1 MRIVIWVFYMQLKCK
16 DVGVECDFEIKGASS
31 EEEIMQMAAIH
42 AKIAHEMDRVPPE
55 MVAKAKAAITT

>member
-1 MRIVIWVFYMQLKCK
+1 MQLKCK

-42 AKIAHEMDRVPPE
+42 AKMAHKMDQIPPE
-55 MVAKAKAAITT
+55 MAAKAKAAIKR

>member
-1 MRIVIWVFYMQLKCK
+1 MIQVSYMQLRCK

-42 AKIAHEMDRVPPE
+42 AKIAHKMDQIPPE
-55 MVAKAKAAITT
+55 MAAKAKAAIKT